1 MVCVYVPNN
10 SETET
15 AYFFRWLVVF
25 LNCRFFHRG
34 CRRPKFFAF
43 PFFTMLRVFLVC
55 RRWVWM
61 GRKWRG
67 LWFSFIE
74 SSKPSTISIRT
85 CIVDKW
91 NCMYWQGDTSVDF
104 KSIVLWSYASVWFFF
119 TNCYLKNVKIHRYAR
134 RSQLLFKLAVRLPD
148 ERSLYTYGMYTYGKL
163 WRIFV
168 TNFCDE
174 FFLKIFID
182 L

>member
-25 LNCRFFHRG
+25 LNFRFFHRG

-119 TNCYLKNVKIHRYAR
+119 TNCDLKDVKIHRYAR
-134 RSQLLFKLAVRLPD
+134 RSQLFKLAVLLPD
-148 ERSLYTYGMYTYGKL
+148 ERS
-163 WRIFV
+163 F
-168 TNFCDE
+168 
-174 FFLKIFID
+174 
-182 L
+182 